1 MAPVPLNS
9 SADSSRHTA
18 GSHAAGMGADG
29 AARAYDLIVA
39 GAGGVGSAAAYHAA
53 HSGRRVLLLEQFAVG
68 HTRGSSHGGSRI
80 IRYTHDSPGLAGQ
93 MPATFQLWHEL
104 ERESGARLLQLTGGL
119 YMARQEDAWL
129 AGCQATLE
137 ELGFSHQVMDAAG
150 LRRAYPQFNLP
161 DGWRALYQANT
172 GILSATRCVE
182 TMVAQAQQHGAEV
195 RTETPVLAVQ
205 PDGEGVTVQLA
216 SGERVRGS
224 RAILAAGPWSG
235 RFLAELLDFG
245 VPLRVTQQQVAYYAV
260 QDPAAYAVGTF
271 PIFITALEDHLYGFP
286 IWERAGSIK
295 VALEQTA
302 RTVDP
307 DGPRAVDDELLARLS
322 ALVAT
327 YLPGVDPAPVH
338 VEPCLYTE
346 TPTRD
351 FVIDRHPHHP
361 QIVIAAGFSG
371 RGFKHTIAVG
381 KLLVDLAFSGPGVY
395 GGPFWQDSYRITRFA
410 QTQTPTA

>member
-195 RTETPVLAVQ
+195 RAETPVLAVQ

>member
-1 MAPVPLNS
+1 MAPVPLNA
-9 SADSSRHTA
+9 SADSPQR
-18 GSHAAGMGADG
+18 AAAS
-29 AARAYDLIVA
+29 ARFYDLIVV
-39 GAGGVGSAAAYHAA
+39 GAGGVGSAAAYHAVR
-53 HSGRRVLLLEQFAVG
+53 SGRRVLLLEQFAVG

-80 IRYTHDSPGLAGQ
+80 IRYTHDSPGPAGQ

-119 YMARQEDAWL
+119 YMARQEDTWL

-137 ELGFSHQVMDAAG
+137 ELDFAHHVLDAG
-150 LRRAYPQFNLP
+150 DLRRAFPQFNVP

-172 GILSATRCVE
+172 GILSATHCVE
-182 TMVAQAQQHGAEV
+182 AMVAQAQQHGAEV
-195 RTETPVLAVQ
+195 RAETPVLAVQ

-216 SGERVRGS
+216 SGESVRGS

-245 VPLRVTQQQVAYYAV
+245 VPLRVTQQQVAYYTV

-307 DGPRAVDDELLARLS
+307 DGPRAVDDGLLARLS
-322 ALVAT
+322 ARVAT
-327 YLPGVDPAPVH
+327 YLPGADPAPVH

-381 KLLVDLAFSGPGVY
+381 KLLVDLAFSDAGVY

-410 QTQTPTA
+410 QTQTPAV